1 MDHRWCPAAKV
12 RALAVTGT
20 ARSSE
25 LPHIPAMAEAG
36 LPDVDIRLWSGFF
49 VLASTPAAVTGK
61 LESELRRA
69 LADAGVR
76 DKLKTMAVDPDGG
89 SGEDFRRAIER
100 DVERVGEIVRAA
112 NLKFED

>member
-1 MDHRWCPAAKV
+1 
-12 RALAVTGT
+12 
-20 ARSSE
+20 
-25 LPHIPAMAEAG
+25 
-36 LPDVDIRLWSGFF
+36 VDIRLWSGFF
-49 VLASTPAAVTGK
+49 VLASTPAVAGK

-89 SGEDFRRAIER
+89 SGEDFSRTIER